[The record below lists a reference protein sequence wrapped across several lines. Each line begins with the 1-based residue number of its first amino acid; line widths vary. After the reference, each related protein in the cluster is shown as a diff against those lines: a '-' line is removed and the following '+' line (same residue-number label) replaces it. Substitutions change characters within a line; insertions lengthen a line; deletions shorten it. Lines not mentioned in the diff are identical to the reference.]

1 MVRATT
7 TVAVAMLTLGA
18 ERALAGPPADLY
30 QDWFAISVSPRP
42 EPELRAASRRHLHS
56 ASARSDWGSFEC
68 QIGVVG
74 ATASP
79 L

>member
-7 TVAVAMLTLGA
+7 TVAVAMLTLSA

-42 EPELRAASRRHLHS
+42 EPELRAALRRHLHS
-56 ASARSDWGSFEC
+56 AFRRCSIEC